1 MRSFVLL
8 LLFLLREN
16 WLLQL
21 TSFEQFPYESSVLNI
36 VPSVS
41 SSCIHA
47 TRRNEQKT
55 RRWNIVEIEGK
66 ERIKSRS
73 VHACRVHWN
82 EIVSL
87 KLNPE
92 LLTDDTIVASRT
104 IFGNVDGSSWKT
116 NRIDNSKRSWHGT
129 RTHT

>member
-1 MRSFVLL
+1 MQHVETNRR
-8 LLFLLREN
+8 REDE
-16 WLLQL
+16 
-21 TSFEQFPYESSVLNI
+21 TF
-36 VPSVS
+36 
-41 SSCIHA
+41 
-47 TRRNEQKT
+47 
-55 RRWNIVEIEGK
+55 VEIEGK

-104 IFGNVDGSSWKT
+104 IFGNVVGSS
-116 NRIDNSKRSWHGT
+116 
-129 RTHT
+129 